1 MPKPKRFS
9 VVTLIVILVFSGF
22 VYLFAWSSVFT
33 VKMIEITGAPTAE
46 SKVLITRASEI
57 TIGEKLARIEP
68 RSVEQRLKSFAWIK
82 QAKISRNWID
92 GHVHVNVVP
101 RTPKAF
107 FNGKTLDLS
116 GTVFELPGFKGAD
129 LPIVM
134 ASNPSDGVQA
144 ISLFTSLPRSFSLKI
159 TSLTARTDTNFTMK
173 VRHENRV
180 LNVKWGSSDA
190 NDLKIQ
196 VFNALLKERENK
208 RVRTIDVSAPHA
220 PIVK

>member
-1 MPKPKRFS
+1 MPKPNRFS
-9 VVTLIVILVFSGF
+9 VVLVAVALIFASL

-46 SKVLITRASEI
+46 SKVLITRASGI

-68 RSVEQRLKSFAWIK
+68 RSVEQRLKSFSWIK

-92 GHVHVNVVP
+92 GHVHVTITP

-159 TSLTARTDTNFTMK
+159 TSLTARTDSNFTMK

-196 VFNALLKERENK
+196 VFNALLKEKENK

>member
-1 MPKPKRFS
+1 
-9 VVTLIVILVFSGF
+9 VLILVFSGF
-22 VYLFAWSSVFT
+22 VYLFAWSSVFS
-33 VKMIEITGAPTAE
+33 VKIIEVTGAPTAE

-57 TIGEKLARIEP
+57 VIGEKMARIEP
-68 RSVEQRLKSFAWIK
+68 RSIEQRLNSFAWVK
-82 QAKISRNWID
+82 QVNISRNWID
-92 GHVHVNVVP
+92 GHVHVDVVP

-116 GTVFELPGFKGAD
+116 GTVFELPGFKGAE
-129 LPIVM
+129 LPNVI

-159 TSLTARTDTNFTMK
+159 TSLTALTDTNFTMK

-196 VFNALLKERENK
+196 VFDALLKEKENK

>member
-1 MPKPKRFS
+1 
-9 VVTLIVILVFSGF
+9 
-22 VYLFAWSSVFT
+22 
-33 VKMIEITGAPTAE
+33 MIEITGAPTAE
-46 SKVLITRASEI
+46 SKVLITRASGI
-57 TIGEKLARIEP
+57 TVGEKLARIEP

-82 QAKISRNWID
+82 QAEISRNWIY
-92 GHVHVNVVP
+92 GHVHVTVIP

-116 GTVFELPGFKGAD
+116 GTVFELPGFQGAD
-129 LPIVM
+129 LPIVI

-159 TSLTARTDTNFTMK
+159 TSLTALTDTNFTMK

-196 VFNALLKERENK
+196 VFDALLKEKENK